1 MSVTGMKVVF
11 FVLPCHFTKGYLIIL
26 KMIGNLKECF
36 ATWAMGFD
44 YLNDLVVL
52 KRTKK
57 FLRECLSTLTT
68 DTTSKLDVFGH
79 DGDTL
84 GVDSAQVGV
93 FEETNEV
100 SLGSFLESHH
110 GRGLEAKVSLE
121 ILSDFT
127 NQTLEGKLADE
138 ELSALLVTTDLTE
151 SDGTR
156 PVSVGLLDTT
166 GGRGGLAC
174 SLGGELLARSLSSG
188 GFTGSLLGTSHHET

>member
-1 MSVTGMKVVF
+1 MV
-11 FVLPCHFTKGYLIIL
+11 
-26 KMIGNLKECF
+26 
-36 ATWAMGFD
+36 WAIGFD
-44 YLNDLVVL
+44 YLINLVVL

-68 DTTSKLDVFGH
+68 DATSKLDVFGH

-84 GVDSAQVGV
+84 GVDGAQVGV

-100 SLGSFLESHH
+100 SLGSFLKSHH

-121 ILSDFT
+121 ILNDFT
-127 NQTLEGKLADE
+127 NQTLEGELADE

-156 PVSVGLLDTT
+156 PVSVGLFDTT
-166 GGRGGLAC
+166 LAGADLRAALVESCLRGAFPPVDLRAVCLVRAITKRSFAERIQQKNKCGDEEIGKGG
-174 SLGGELLARSLSSG
+174 
-188 GFTGSLLGTSHHET
+188 